1 MIKTAIVLCLLL
13 ILSARSIGQQ
23 SYDCEN
29 KVLTKS
35 LEEKLSGYV
44 LDQLLDKKQFYTNDW
59 CDAIVTLTDG
69 RTITGELLRYN
80 GFLDKFIWLKKI
92 TNQQMILNDEIIDKV
107 DLNPGKFIGNSYFER
122 KKVKRWFDT
131 DTVSVFLEVLTE
143 GPVSLYAQRKIADNQ
158 STNDYTSDYL
168 FFISIKDSP
177 LSVIKPRK
185 KNVLAASGKYEDK
198 FKQAIKKAGLS
209 VHNEY
214 DLVRAAEFLNST
226 VDFSK

>member
-1 MIKTAIVLCLLL
+1 MIKTALVLCLLL
-13 ILSARSIGQQ
+13 TLSARLIGQQ
-23 SYDCEN
+23 SNDCEN

-44 LDQLLDKKQFYTNDW
+44 LDQPPDKKQFYSNDW
-59 CDAIVTLTDG
+59 CEAIVTLSDG
-69 RTITGELLRYN
+69 RTISGELLRYN

-92 TNQQMILNDEIIDKV
+92 TNQQLILNDEIINKV
-107 DLNPGKFIGNSYFER
+107 DLNPGKLIGNSYFER

-168 FFISIKDSP
+168 FFVKIKDSP
-177 LSVIKPRK
+177 LSAIKPRK
-185 KNVLAASGKYEDK
+185 KNLLAASGKYEDK
-198 FKQAIKKAGLS
+198 FKQTLKKAGLS
-209 VHNEY
+209 VRNEY
-214 DLVRAAEFLNST
+214 DLVRAVEYLNST

>member
-1 MIKTAIVLCLLL
+1 MIKTALVLCLLL

-44 LDQLLDKKQFYTNDW
+44 LDQPLDKKQFYTNDW
-59 CDAIVTLTDG
+59 CEAIVTLKEG

-92 TNQQMILNDEIIDKV
+92 TNQQLILNDEIIEKV
-107 DLNPGKFIGNSYFER
+107 DLNPGKLIGNSHFER
-122 KKVKRWFDT
+122 LKVKRWFDT

-143 GPVSLYAQRKIADNQ
+143 GPISLYSQRKIADNQ
-158 STNDYTSDYL
+158 SSNDYNSEYL

-185 KNVLAASGKYEDK
+185 KNLLAASGKYEDK
-198 FKQAIKKAGLS
+198 CKLALKKSGLS
-209 VHNEY
+209 IRNEY
-214 DLVRAAEFLNST
+214 DLVRVAEYLNST
-226 VDFSK
+226 VDFSR